1 MKSALSLLIALC
13 IYVMGFTQVEEVYY
27 ETGQLKS
34 ATPIN
39 NDGMFEGMAH
49 AYYQNGEVAMETPYE
64 RGVRHGLERA
74 FYANGNLKAEC
85 EYRNDRLHGNYT
97 AYFRNGEI
105 KAVQHWK
112 YGKREGDFYAYY
124 PNGDLRMYALLS
136 ADSLLFAQ
144 HFDEYGMLI
153 SERLGY
159 INDPIDTSVIY
170 APRIYLPEGER
181 FLTNKP
187 NEVHIC
193 LPRIPS
199 KFISYAS
206 PSGEIRKGRSEPYSL
221 ILQPDKQVQ
230 EFILYLRI
238 KTHSSAKPSLLRSIR
253 IPIEEI

>member
-1 MKSALSLLIALC
+1 MKSLFFILLALGF
-13 IYVMGFTQVEEVYY
+13 YVLGHPQVEEVYY

-39 NDGMFEGMAH
+39 NDGMFDGIAH
-49 AYYQNGEVAMETPYE
+49 AYYQNGEVAMETPYV

-74 FYANGNLKAEC
+74 YYANGNLKAEC
-85 EYRNDRLHGNYT
+85 EYQNDLLHGTYT
-97 AYFRNGEI
+97 AYFRNGEV
-105 KAVQHWK
+105 KAVQNWEF
-112 YGKREGDFYAYY
+112 GLRGGDFYAYY
-124 PNGDLRMYALLS
+124 PNGDLRMYALMS

-153 SERLGY
+153 AERLY
-159 INDPIDTSVIY
+159 HIVEPIDTSVIY

-181 FLTNKP
+181 FLNNQP

-206 PSGEIRKGRSEPYSL
+206 PSGVIRRGHSELYSL
-221 ILQPDKQVQ
+221 ILQPDKQVE

-238 KTHSSAKPSLLRSIR
+238 KTHSSAQPSLLRSIR
-253 IPIEEI
+253 IPIE